1 MYEITE
7 VVLSVVEKMKSYFVS
22 SSTSFL
28 HGTTY
33 QKGRGVNLGQ
43 VQIFHMLLVAV
54 GVFSRL
60 LVKCRLTVQFVSEGS
75 TGCAALF

>member
-1 MYEITE
+1 MTQWQQRGDQ
-7 VVLSVVEKMKSYFVS
+7 KSFVS